1 MHRGTES
8 LISNIEKFPC
18 LWNIRHE
25 NYNNRTIKDDAWEYI
40 NSQLH
45 SDWYE
50 LSENKKKVKAADS
63 KKKWTN
69 IRDCYRKYLSKVKNL
84 PPDSP
89 ELKKRYIYADLLT
102 FLDPVFNRPRY
113 SDGNIANNEDTQ
125 SSSIEEEEETEEQ
138 EFEDPLCETMIK
150 PIIKREIEEEK
161 QRIDVN
167 TEVCDLIYETR
178 RKANKRRQ
186 TKDDDDGDDDDDTK
200 YLLSFRSYMKKMNTG
215 DKLEFKIGMLI
226 LVKNIMGSPTSN
238 YYNQNSKS

>member
-50 LSENKKKVKAADS
+50 LSENKKKVKAADT

-69 IRDCYRKYLSKVKNL
+69 IRDCYRRDWTRMKNL
-84 PPDSP
+84 TP
-89 ELKKRYIYADLLT
+89 EAALKHKRYIYSDLLS
-102 FLDPVFNRPRY
+102 FMDPVFNIPRY
-113 SDGNIANNEDTQ
+113 FDGNSTTNEDTQ
-125 SSSIEEEEETEEQ
+125 SSSVEEEEEEETEDQ
-138 EFEDPLCETMIK
+138 DFEDQLCEIMIK
-150 PIIKREIEEEK
+150 PEIEEEK
-161 QRIDVN
+161 ASNDVPSQVRN
-167 TEVCDLIYETR
+167 LLYQTQTQT
-178 RKANKRRQ
+178 KPNKRRQ
-186 TKDDDDGDDDDDTK
+186 MKDHDDGDDNDDTK

-215 DKLEFKIGMLI
+215 EKIDFKIGMLE
-226 LVKNIMGSPTSN
+226 LVKNIMGSSTSN
-238 YYNQNSKS
+238 Y